1 VIPATALDVGVVVAL
16 DTVVDERTDLV
27 EEEEFGG
34 VDVAEVL
41 LLITGML
48 VNELVGALV
57 VLEEV

>member
-16 DTVVDERTDLV
+16 YTVVDERTDLV